1 MIKLSVIIITRNEE
15 KNIRNCLESVKWA
28 DEIVV
33 VDQSSTDKT
42 VDICK
47 LYTDRVF
54 IVEAKGY
61 CEPDRMVAI
70 SKTRGE
76 WILYIDTD
84 ERVSPE
90 LKNEILTTIS
100 SEMKGHNCYYLPRK
114 THFLGR
120 WIKGCGWYPGYVL
133 RLFKKGT
140 VIFSD
145 RIHQDGT
152 AKEECGC
159 LRNDLIH
166 LSYQNLEDYFEK
178 FNRYTS
184 RLAQEKYERSDQ
196 TSSLNFWVTCMFKPL
211 FYFLRS
217 YFLQKGWRD
226 GFRGFFISFSS
237 GLVIFVTYAKVWEFL
252 KTSKKDE

>member
-1 MIKLSVIIITRNEE
+1 MIRLSVIIITRNEE
-15 KNIRNCLESVKWA
+15 KNIRSCLESVKWA

-42 VDICK
+42 ADICK

-54 IVEAKGY
+54 VVEPKGY

-70 SKTRGE
+70 SKARGE
-76 WILYIDTD
+76 WILYIDAD

-100 SEMKGHNCYYLPRK
+100 SEKRNHNCYYLPRK
-114 THFLGR
+114 NYFLGK
-120 WIKGCGWYPGYVL
+120 WIKYCGWYPGYIL

-145 RIHQDGT
+145 RIHQDGIT
-152 AKEECGC
+152 KEKCGF
-159 LRNDLIH
+159 LKNDLIH

-184 RLAQEKYERSDQ
+184 RIAQEKYERGDQ
-196 TSSLNFWVTCMFKPL
+196 ISNLNFWISFLFKPL
-211 FYFLRS
+211 FLFFRS
-217 YFLQKGWRD
+217 YFLKRGWKE

-237 GLVIFVTYAKVWEFL
+237 GLVIFVTYVKLWELL
-252 KTSKKDE
+252 KTSKKNE

>member
-15 KNIRNCLESVKWA
+15 KNIRSCLESVKWA

-42 VDICK
+42 ADICK
-47 LYTDRVF
+47 LYTDRLFV
-54 IVEAKGY
+54 VDAKGY

-70 SKTRGE
+70 SRARGE

-100 SEMKGHNCYYLPRK
+100 SEKRSHNCYYLPRK
-114 THFLGR
+114 NYFLEK
-120 WIKGCGWYPGYVL
+120 WIKGCGWYPGYIL

-145 RIHQDGT
+145 RIHQDGIP
-152 AKEECGC
+152 KEECGF
-159 LRNDLIH
+159 LKNDLIH
-166 LSYQNLEDYFEK
+166 LSYRDLEDYFEK

-184 RLAQEKYERSDQ
+184 RLAQEKYEKGDQ
-196 TSSLNFWVTCMFKPL
+196 TSNLNLWIYFLFKPL
-211 FYFLRS
+211 FLFFRS
-217 YFLQKGWRD
+217 YFLQRGWRD

-237 GLVIFVTYAKVWEFL
+237 GLVIFVTYVKLWELL
-252 KTSKKDE
+252 KTGKKNE